1 MLSGGGDDPII
12 NMHVIS
18 VDFKGYPFRE
28 DLPREKCQQ
37 LVRPALVR
45 INESV
50 LHVTSIF
57 QKTNDHAVIDHEAD
71 TDEEILGSLGYKQ
84 EFKREL
90 SIWSSFSV
98 SFACLGLLPSIA
110 SSLGFNLAY
119 TGPAGSVWG
128 WLVAGILIQFVA
140 LAMAELCS
148 SMPTAGGLYYASAV
162 LAPEGYGPLCSW
174 ITGWSNFAGEVTGPC
189 AINYALSDMILT
201 AVQIVHPEYVIETY
215 HVYLLLLALL
225 FVQGL
230 LAMNSTKFI
239 GQLNTFGTIT
249 NVIVLVIFIV
259 WFPAGS
265 INEPKTNPNSVV
277 WTSEGIVNGT
287 EWPMGFAFLMGF
299 FSVIWTMAGYDA
311 PFHLS
316 EECSNANIAG
326 PRAIV
331 MTAQL
336 GLWLGWA
343 IILVIAY
350 TVKDVHDVVSGQY
363 GQPMGS
369 LCLQVLGSKAGL
381 AMFSLNIFAQFF
393 VGQGVTVVSSRVVYA
408 YSRDGALPGSHWLKQ
423 VNSHTKAPIYAVWFV
438 LILGALLGLLVF
450 ASPVAIGAIF
460 SMGAIAQYIAFIFP
474 IALKIF
480 SAKGRFRPGILL
492 TPSLNFHFPPLHPQ
506 SHNDQLTW
514 RAPPG
519 PWNLGR
525 FSTPIG
531 LVAVFWVALI
541 IPILCF
547 PSVTGPH
554 LNALN
559 MNYACLIYGGVM
571 CLALGWYA
579 VSARTWFRG
588 PKINV
593 EHLIHGDGAGVGT
606 GVGVGVESGS
616 GVRGEVVEEGKG
628 WMRK

>member
-1 MLSGGGDDPII
+1 M
-12 NMHVIS
+12 V
-18 VDFKGYPFRE
+18 FKSKHTLDE
-28 DLPREKCQQ
+28 
-37 LVRPALVR
+37 
-45 INESV
+45 NNH
-50 LHVTSIF
+50 HVTSIF
-57 QKTNDHAVIDHEAD
+57 RKTGDHAVIDHKAD

-90 SIWSSFSV
+90 SIWSSFGV
-98 SFACLGLLPSIA
+98 SFSCLGLLPSIA
-110 SSLGFNLAY
+110 STLGYNLGY
-119 TGPAGSVWG
+119 SGPAGSVWG

-140 LAMAELCS
+140 FAMAELCS

-174 ITGWSNFAGEVTGPC
+174 ITGWSNFAGEVTAPC
-189 AINYALSDMILT
+189 AINYALAAMMLT
-201 AVQIVHPEYVIETY
+201 AAQIVHPDYVVQTW

-225 FVQGL
+225 VLQGL
-230 LAMNSTKFI
+230 LAMNSTKFV
-239 GQLNTFGTIT
+239 GALNTVGTVT
-249 NVIVLVIFIV
+249 NLIVLLIFVI

-265 INEPKTNPNSVV
+265 ISEPKTNPSSVV
-277 WTSEGIVNGT
+277 WTSEGVVNGT
-287 EWPMGFAFLMGF
+287 EWPTGFAFLMGF
-299 FSVIWTMAGYDA
+299 LSVIWTLAGYDA

-350 TVKDVHDVVSGQY
+350 TVKDIQDVVSGEY

-369 LCLQVLGSKAGL
+369 LCLQVLGPKAGL
-381 AMFSLNIFAQFF
+381 AMFSLNMVAQFF

-423 VNSHTKAPIYAVWFV
+423 VNPRTKTPVYAVWFV
-438 LILGALLGLLVF
+438 LTLGALLGLLMF
-450 ASPVAIGAIF
+450 ASPVAIGAVF
-460 SMGAIAQYIAFIFP
+460 SMGAIAQYIAFVFP
-474 IALKIF
+474 IALKVF
-480 SAKGRFRPGILL
+480 SAKGRFR
-492 TPSLNFHFPPLHPQ
+492 
-506 SHNDQLTW
+506 
-514 RAPPG
+514 PG

-531 LVAVFWVALI
+531 VVAVAWVSLI

-547 PSVTGPH
+547 PSVTGAD
-554 LNALN
+554 LNDLN
-559 MNYACLIYGGVM
+559 MNYTCLIYGGTMTLAM
-571 CLALGWYA
+571 CWYA
-579 VSARTWFRG
+579 ISARKWFKG

-593 EHLIHGDGAGVGT
+593 EHLIHGDGSGDGSRIGGT
-606 GVGVGVESGS
+606 GNTVVEKEGQTVGEDGS
-616 GVRGEVVEEGKG
+616 GETGE
-628 WMRK
+628 MRS

>member
-1 MLSGGGDDPII
+1 MVLKSR
-12 NMHVIS
+12 NT
-18 VDFKGYPFRE
+18 VDK
-28 DLPREKCQQ
+28 
-37 LVRPALVR
+37 
-45 INESV
+45 NT

-57 QKTNDHAVIDHEAD
+57 QNTGDHAVIDHEVS
-71 TDEEILGSLGYKQ
+71 TDEEILVSLGYKQ

-90 SIWSSFSV
+90 SIWSSFGV
-98 SFACLGLLPSIA
+98 SFSCLGLLPSIA
-110 SSLGFNLAY
+110 STLGYNLGY
-119 TGPAGSVWG
+119 SGPAGSVWG

-140 LAMAELCS
+140 FAMAELCS

-174 ITGWSNFAGEVTGPC
+174 ITGWSNFAGEVTAPC
-189 AINYALSDMILT
+189 AVNYALAAMILT
-201 AVQIVHPEYVIETY
+201 AAQIVHPDYIVQTW

-225 FVQGL
+225 VLQGL

-239 GQLNTFGTIT
+239 GVLNTVGTIT
-249 NVIVLVIFIV
+249 NMIVLLIFVI

-265 INEPKTNPNSVV
+265 INEPRTNPNSIV
-277 WTSEGIVNGT
+277 WTSEGVVNGT
-287 EWPMGFAFLMGF
+287 EWPTGFAFLMGF
-299 FSVIWTMAGYDA
+299 LSVIWTLAGYDA

-350 TVKDVHDVVSGQY
+350 TVKDIQDVVSGQY

-369 LCLQVLGSKAGL
+369 LCLQVLGPKAGL
-381 AMFSLNIFAQFF
+381 AMFSLNMVAQFF

-423 VNSHTKAPIYAVWFV
+423 VNPHTKTPVYAVWFV
-438 LILGALLGLLVF
+438 LTLGALLGLLMF
-450 ASPVAIGAIF
+450 ASPVAIGAVF
-460 SMGAIAQYIAFIFP
+460 SMGAIAQYIAFVFP
-474 IALKIF
+474 IALKVF
-480 SAKGRFRPGILL
+480 SAKGRFR
-492 TPSLNFHFPPLHPQ
+492 
-506 SHNDQLTW
+506 
-514 RAPPG
+514 PG

-531 LVAVFWVALI
+531 VMAVGWVSLI

-547 PSVTGPH
+547 PSVTGAD
-554 LNALN
+554 LNDLN
-559 MNYACLIYGGVM
+559 MNYTCLIYGGTMTLAM
-571 CLALGWYA
+571 CWYA
-579 VSARTWFRG
+579 ISARKWFKG

-593 EHLIHGDGAGVGT
+593 EHMIHRDSSGNGSKTGDMEKA
-606 GVGVGVESGS
+606 
-616 GVRGEVVEEGKG
+616 VVEKDGQTVGEDRMEDIREGKG
-628 WMRK
+628 LNG

>member
-1 MLSGGGDDPII
+1 MVLKSR
-12 NMHVIS
+12 NT
-18 VDFKGYPFRE
+18 VDE
-28 DLPREKCQQ
+28 N
-37 LVRPALVR
+37 A
-45 INESV
+45 
-50 LHVTSIF
+50 LHVTSVF
-57 QKTNDHAVIDHEAD
+57 QNTGDHAVIDRQVN
-71 TDEEILGSLGYKQ
+71 TDEEILVSLGYKQ

-90 SIWSSFSV
+90 SIWSSFGV
-98 SFACLGLLPSIA
+98 SFSCLGLLPSIA
-110 SSLGFNLAY
+110 STLGYNLGY
-119 TGPAGSVWG
+119 SGTAGSVWG

-140 LAMAELCS
+140 FAMAELCS

-174 ITGWSNFAGEVTGPC
+174 ITGWSNFAGEVTAPC
-189 AINYALSDMILT
+189 AVNYALAAMILT
-201 AVQIVHPEYVIETY
+201 AAQIVHPDYFVQTW

-225 FVQGL
+225 VLQGL

-239 GQLNTFGTIT
+239 GVLNTVGTIT
-249 NVIVLVIFIV
+249 NVIVLLIFVI

-265 INEPKTNPNSVV
+265 INEPKTNPSSMV

-287 EWPMGFAFLMGF
+287 EWPSGFAFLMGF
-299 FSVIWTMAGYDA
+299 LSVIWTLSGYDA

-326 PRAIV
+326 PRAII

-350 TVKDVHDVVSGQY
+350 TVKDIQDVVSGQY

-369 LCLQVLGSKAGL
+369 LCLQVLGPKAGL
-381 AMFSLNIFAQFF
+381 AMFSLNMVAQFF

-423 VNSHTKAPIYAVWFV
+423 VNPHTKTPVYAVWFV
-438 LILGALLGLLVF
+438 LTLGALLGLLMF
-450 ASPVAIGAIF
+450 ASPVAIGAVF
-460 SMGAIAQYIAFIFP
+460 SMGAIAQYIAFVFP
-474 IALKIF
+474 IALKVF
-480 SAKGRFRPGILL
+480 SAKGKFR
-492 TPSLNFHFPPLHPQ
+492 
-506 SHNDQLTW
+506 
-514 RAPPG
+514 PG

-531 LVAVFWVALI
+531 VVAVGWVSLI

-547 PSVTGPH
+547 PSVTGAD
-554 LNALN
+554 LNDLN
-559 MNYACLIYGGVM
+559 MNYTCLIYGGTMTLAM
-571 CLALGWYA
+571 CWYA
-579 VSARTWFRG
+579 ISARKWFKG

-593 EHLIHGDGAGVGT
+593 EHMIYRDASGNGSGT
-606 GVGVGVESGS
+606 GEM
-616 GVRGEVVEEGKG
+616 EDDVVEKDGQTVGEDGSDETREGKELNE
-628 WMRK
+628 

>member
-1 MLSGGGDDPII
+1 MVLKSK
-12 NMHVIS
+12 HT
-18 VDFKGYPFRE
+18 VDE
-28 DLPREKCQQ
+28 
-37 LVRPALVR
+37 
-45 INESV
+45 NT
-50 LHVTSIF
+50 LHITSIF
-57 QKTNDHAVIDHEAD
+57 QNTGDDAVINHLVD
-71 TDEEILGSLGYKQ
+71 TDEEILVSLGYKQ

-90 SIWSSFSV
+90 SIWSSFGV
-98 SFACLGLLPSIA
+98 SFSCLGLLPSIA
-110 SSLGFNLAY
+110 STLGYNLGY
-119 TGPAGSVWG
+119 SGTAGSVWG

-140 LAMAELCS
+140 FAMAELCS

-174 ITGWSNFAGEVTGPC
+174 ITGWSNFAGEVTAPC
-189 AINYALSDMILT
+189 AVNYALAAMILT
-201 AVQIVHPEYVIETY
+201 AAQIVHPDYVVQTW

-225 FVQGL
+225 VLQGL

-239 GQLNTFGTIT
+239 GVLNTVGTIT
-249 NVIVLVIFIV
+249 NVIVLLIFVI

-265 INEPKTNPNSVV
+265 INEPKTNPSSMV

-287 EWPMGFAFLMGF
+287 EWPTGFAFLMGF
-299 FSVIWTMAGYDA
+299 LSVIWTLSGYDA

-326 PRAIV
+326 PRAII

-350 TVKDVHDVVSGQY
+350 TVKDIQDVVSGQY

-369 LCLQVLGSKAGL
+369 LCLQVLGPKAGL
-381 AMFSLNIFAQFF
+381 AMFSLNMVAQFF

-423 VNSHTKAPIYAVWFV
+423 VNPHTKTPVYAVWFV
-438 LILGALLGLLVF
+438 LTLGALLGLLIF
-450 ASPVAIGAIF
+450 ASPVAIGAVF
-460 SMGAIAQYIAFIFP
+460 SMGAIAQYIAFVFP
-474 IALKIF
+474 IALKVF
-480 SAKGRFRPGILL
+480 SAKGKFR
-492 TPSLNFHFPPLHPQ
+492 
-506 SHNDQLTW
+506 
-514 RAPPG
+514 PG

-531 LVAVFWVALI
+531 VIAVGWVSLI

-547 PSVTGPH
+547 PSVTGAD
-554 LNALN
+554 LNDLN
-559 MNYACLIYGGVM
+559 MNYTCLIYGGTMTLAM
-571 CLALGWYA
+571 CWYA
-579 VSARTWFRG
+579 ISARKWFKG

-593 EHLIHGDGAGVGT
+593 EHMIYRD
-606 GVGVGVESGS
+606 GS
-616 GVRGEVVEEGKG
+616 GNGSRNGEMDISVMGKDGQTVGEDGSDETREGKELNG
-628 WMRK
+628 

>member
-1 MLSGGGDDPII
+1 M
-12 NMHVIS
+12 V
-18 VDFKGYPFRE
+18 FKSKHTLDE
-28 DLPREKCQQ
+28 
-37 LVRPALVR
+37 
-45 INESV
+45 NNH
-50 LHVTSIF
+50 HVTSIF
-57 QKTNDHAVIDHEAD
+57 RKTGDHAVIDHKAD

-90 SIWSSFSV
+90 SIWSSFGV
-98 SFACLGLLPSIA
+98 SFSCLGLLPSIA
-110 SSLGFNLAY
+110 STLGYNLGY
-119 TGPAGSVWG
+119 SGPAGSVWG

-140 LAMAELCS
+140 FAMAELCS

-174 ITGWSNFAGEVTGPC
+174 ITGWSNFAGEVTAPC
-189 AINYALSDMILT
+189 AINYALAAMMLT
-201 AVQIVHPEYVIETY
+201 AAQIVHPDYVVQTW

-225 FVQGL
+225 VLQGL
-230 LAMNSTKFI
+230 LAMNSTKFV
-239 GQLNTFGTIT
+239 GALNTVGTVT
-249 NVIVLVIFIV
+249 NLIVLLIFVI

-265 INEPKTNPNSVV
+265 ISEPKTNPSSVV
-277 WTSEGIVNGT
+277 WTSEGVVNGT
-287 EWPMGFAFLMGF
+287 EWPTGFAFLMGF
-299 FSVIWTMAGYDA
+299 LSVIWTLAGYDA

-350 TVKDVHDVVSGQY
+350 TVKDIQDVVSGEY

-369 LCLQVLGSKAGL
+369 LCLQVLGPKAGL
-381 AMFSLNIFAQFF
+381 AMFSLNMVAQFS

-423 VNSHTKAPIYAVWFV
+423 VNPRTKTPVYAVWFV
-438 LILGALLGLLVF
+438 LTLGALLGLLMF
-450 ASPVAIGAIF
+450 ASPVAIGAVF
-460 SMGAIAQYIAFIFP
+460 SMGAIAQYIAFVFP
-474 IALKIF
+474 IALKVF
-480 SAKGRFRPGILL
+480 SAKGRFR
-492 TPSLNFHFPPLHPQ
+492 
-506 SHNDQLTW
+506 
-514 RAPPG
+514 PG

-531 LVAVFWVALI
+531 VVAVGWVSLI

-547 PSVTGPH
+547 PSVTGAD
-554 LNALN
+554 LNDLN
-559 MNYACLIYGGVM
+559 MNYTCLIYGGTMTLAM
-571 CLALGWYA
+571 CWYA
-579 VSARTWFRG
+579 ISARKWFKG

-593 EHLIHGDGAGVGT
+593 EHLIHGDGSGDGSRIGGT
-606 GVGVGVESGS
+606 GNTVVEKEGQTVGEDGS
-616 GVRGEVVEEGKG
+616 GETGE
-628 WMRK
+628 MRS